1 MPEQARPKIV
11 AKIVQE
17 EVVMGMMIV
26 DGEEVEIKEI
36 LERVIYEVE

>member
-1 MPEQARPKIV
+1 MPPKIV
-11 AKIVQE
+11 AKIIQE

>member
-1 MPEQARPKIV
+1 MPPKIV

-26 DGEEVEIKEI
+26 DDEEVEIKEI

>member
-1 MPEQARPKIV
+1 MPEQERPKIV